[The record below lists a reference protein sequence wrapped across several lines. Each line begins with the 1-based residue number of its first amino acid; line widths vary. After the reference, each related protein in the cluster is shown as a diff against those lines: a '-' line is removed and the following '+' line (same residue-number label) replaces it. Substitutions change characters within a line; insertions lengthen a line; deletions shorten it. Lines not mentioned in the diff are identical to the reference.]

1 MHIRHARD
9 MKKSLMS
16 LFTGIALSTLV
27 ACGGAEAD
35 AAANVAGT
43 YKLDTAAMEAAMLAE
58 MPEPAKADPQSA
70 KMVKEMAAGMDIS
83 FELMADGTAKMS
95 SKIAMMGKVTEN
107 SLSGTWKLDG
117 DQMTMAMSEPD
128 GEEEVKTVTWKD
140 GSFSIT
146 EEEDGQKMTM
156 SFHKQ

>member
-1 MHIRHARD
+1 
-9 MKKSLMS
+9 
-16 LFTGIALSTLV
+16 
-27 ACGGAEAD
+27 
-35 AAANVAGT
+35 
-43 YKLDTAAMEAAMLAE
+43 MLAE

-107 SLSGTWKLDG
+107 SASGTWKLDG
-117 DQMTMAMSEPD
+117 DQMTMALSDPD
-128 GEEEVKTVTWKD
+128 GKEEVKTVTWKD